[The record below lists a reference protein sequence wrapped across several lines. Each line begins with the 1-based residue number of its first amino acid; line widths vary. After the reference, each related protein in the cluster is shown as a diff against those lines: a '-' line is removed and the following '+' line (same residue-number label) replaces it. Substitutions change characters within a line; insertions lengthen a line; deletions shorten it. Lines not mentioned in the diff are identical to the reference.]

1 MLEKLFKLRENGT
14 DVRTEVMAGIT
25 TFMTMAYIL
34 AVNPSILSATGM
46 DSGAIFTS
54 TALAAMIG
62 TFLMAFFANY
72 PFALAPGMGLN
83 AYFAYT
89 VVLGMGYK
97 WEVALTAVFVE
108 GIVFIVLSRT
118 NIREAIFNAIP
129 KNLKSAVSVGIGL
142 FIAFIGLQN
151 ANIVVGGSTLLELF
165 SIDGYNS
172 AKGVEASMN
181 NVGITVLLA
190 LIGVGI
196 TGILVI
202 KNVKGN
208 ILWGILLT
216 WILGIICQMAGIY
229 VPDPELTVESV
240 DLVEVDGKTY
250 TTNVNEAIYD
260 WAGESTPKVSGGL
273 NTNVS
278 WKNLSLSL
286 LFNFQLGGKMYDVGY
301 SDLMTQPSGSASLTS
316 NKHVDILNRWQ
327 KPGDVTNVPRIE
339 DFADTNMNAGTS
351 TRWLISS
358 NMLELAS
365 ATLSYDLPKQWLEKV
380 SMQGLRVYASG
391 ENLFLLTKRK
401 GIFPR
406 SNIFSGYSGN
416 ADVYLPARVFTFGL
430 NLTF

>member
-1 MLEKLFKLRENGT
+1 
-14 DVRTEVMAGIT
+14 
-25 TFMTMAYIL
+25 
-34 AVNPSILSATGM
+34 
-46 DSGAIFTS
+46 
-54 TALAAMIG
+54 
-62 TFLMAFFANY
+62 
-72 PFALAPGMGLN
+72 
-83 AYFAYT
+83 
-89 VVLGMGYK
+89 
-97 WEVALTAVFVE
+97 
-108 GIVFIVLSRT
+108 
-118 NIREAIFNAIP
+118 
-129 KNLKSAVSVGIGL
+129 
-142 FIAFIGLQN
+142 
-151 ANIVVGGSTLLELF
+151 
-165 SIDGYNS
+165 
-172 AKGVEASMN
+172 
-181 NVGITVLLA
+181 
-190 LIGVGI
+190 
-196 TGILVI
+196 
-202 KNVKGN
+202 
-208 ILWGILLT
+208 
-216 WILGIICQMAGIY
+216 